1 MTTQKVSIITGGSSG
16 IGRAT
21 AVALAKE
28 GVKVTVAARRAKEGE
43 ETVRLVKEAGSEGIF
58 MKTDVAN
65 EDDVRSMVDKTV
77 KTYGRLDYAFN
88 NAGIEE
94 TMTSLVDQTSDVF
107 DQIMNV
113 NVKGVWLCMKYE
125 IPQIIRTE
133 GGAIV
138 NMSSVAGVMG
148 FPQMPIYVA
157 SKHAVLGLTK
167 SAALEYAKSG
177 IRINAIAPGGVETEM
192 PKRAVGYNNQIL
204 ETLKSM
210 HPIGRIGDP
219 EEIANAVVWLLSDKA
234 SFVLGHTLL
243 LDGGVVSR

>member
-1 MTTQKVSIITGGSSG
+1 MTDQKVAIVTGGSSG

-21 AVALAKE
+21 AVALAKQ
-28 GVKVTVAARRAKEGE
+28 GVKITVAARRAKEGE
-43 ETVRLVKEAGSEGIF
+43 ETVRLVKEAGSDGIF
-58 MKTDVAN
+58 VKTDVAN
-65 EDDVRSMVDKTV
+65 ENDIRSLVEKSDKA
-77 KTYGRLDYAFN
+77 YGRLDYAFN

-94 TMTSLVDQTSDVF
+94 MMTPLTEQTSDIF

-113 NVKGVWLCMKYE
+113 NVKGVWLSMKYE
-125 IPQIIRTE
+125 IPEMIRTG

-138 NMSSVAGVMG
+138 NMSSVAGIMG
-148 FPQMPIYVA
+148 FPQNPIYIA

-177 IRINAIAPGGVETEM
+177 IRINAVAPGGVETDM
-192 PKRAVGYNNQIL
+192 AKRVVGDDHKLL
-204 ETLKSM
+204 ETLTSM

-243 LDGGVVSR
+243 VDGGIVSR